1 MDELITIDKTYLM
14 RQIDQELRKDIFEI
28 GIAGDLDEIEQ
39 IYQHISGMLD
49 ALNLVSLAVEGD
61 TSDQEFQSMQ
71 QYIGDMHLKIM
82 HEDSEAKRK
91 LKGWK

>member
-28 GIAGDLDEIEQ
+28 EIAGDEDGINQ
-39 IYQHISGMLD
+39 IYQHASGMLD
-49 ALNLVSLAVEGD
+49 ALNLVSLAAEGED
-61 TSDQEFQSMQ
+61 SGREFKSMQ